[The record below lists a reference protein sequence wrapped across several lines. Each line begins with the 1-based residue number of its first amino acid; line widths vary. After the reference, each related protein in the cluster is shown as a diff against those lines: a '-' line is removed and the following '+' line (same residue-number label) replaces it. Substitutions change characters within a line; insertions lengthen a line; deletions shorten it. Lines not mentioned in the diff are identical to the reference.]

1 MSPSSNLP
9 EPLQVLKLHL
19 PHLGLQLSSVTPCLE
34 QGNTTI
40 PEMYGWGTNSC
51 SPAQQGHTAT
61 RGGGGGGVTAA
72 VHSPS
77 GLVTASQGARAGR
90 QAGTI
95 TLHSQSLTLCS
106 QCSFKGW
113 PQSCKHK
120 ARTCE
125 NNKEMSELGCTS
137 QLSPLRA
144 QSP

>member
-1 MSPSSNLP
+1 MCPSSNLP

-19 PHLGLQLSSVTPCLE
+19 PHLGLQLSSVPPRLE

-51 SPAQQGHTAT
+51 SIAQQGHTAT
-61 RGGGGGGVTAA
+61 RGGH
-72 VHSPS
+72 HSSCTQP
-77 GLVTASQGARAGR
+77 QWAGHSFPR
-90 QAGTI
+90 CKGRHADTI

-125 NNKEMSELGCTS
+125 NNKELSELGCTS

-144 QSP
+144 QPP